1 MTNGESEATMHVPEY
16 MANQIERT
24 ADSLAHFIASTHE
37 DKLHWQ
43 PQTEGSAPTRSVL
56 EQVAECV
63 VVNRMIAAGL
73 RGDVMPPSASG
84 GPALILTNGTEAEE
98 LLRASGVELAAAVRA
113 LTEADLE
120 KMYQHPRGQFLGA
133 NLIMM
138 PLRNMAYHAGQ
149 INLIQMLAGDPEFHV
164 PPQWR

>member
-1 MTNGESEATMHVPEY
+1 MHVPEY
-16 MANQIERT
+16 MAIQIERT
-24 ADSLAHFIASTHE
+24 ADSLAHFIGTTHE
-37 DKLHWQ
+37 DKLQWQ

-73 RGDVMPPSASG
+73 RGDAMPATPYSS
-84 GPALILTNGTEAEE
+84 LVLTTAAEAQEQ
-98 LLRASGVELAAAVRA
+98 LRASGAELAAAVRT

-120 KMYQHPRGQFLGA
+120 KLYQHPRGQFLGA

-149 INLIQMLAGDPEFHV
+149 VNLIQMLAGDPEFHV

>member
-1 MTNGESEATMHVPEY
+1 MHVPEY
-16 MANQIERT
+16 MAIQIERT
-24 ADSLAHFIASTHE
+24 ADSLAYFIGTTHE
-37 DKLHWQ
+37 DKLQWQ

-73 RGDVMPPSASG
+73 RGEVMPAPTG
-84 GPALILTNGTEAEE
+84 GVPALVLTNASEAQEQ
-98 LLRASGVELAAAVRA
+98 LRASGAELAAAVRS

-120 KMYQHPRGQFLGA
+120 KMYQHPRGQFMGA

-149 INLIQMLAGDPEFHV
+149 VNLIQMLAGDPEFHV

>member
-1 MTNGESEATMHVPEY
+1 MHVPEY
-16 MANQIERT
+16 MAIQTERMT
-24 ADSLAHFIASTHE
+24 DSLAHFIASTQE
-37 DKLHWQ
+37 DKLQWQ

-56 EQVAECV
+56 EQIAECV

-73 RGDVMPPSASG
+73 RGETPSPPSASG
-84 GPALILTNGTEAEE
+84 PALVLANGTDAQEQV
-98 LLRASGVELAAAVRA
+98 RSSGAELAAAIRTM
-113 LTEADLE
+113 TEEDLE
-120 KMYQHPRGQFLGA
+120 RMYQHPRGQFVGA

-149 INLIQMLAGDPEFHV
+149 INLIQILAGDAEFHV

>member
-1 MTNGESEATMHVPEY
+1 MHVPEY
-16 MANQIERT
+16 MARQTERMT
-24 ADSLAHFIASTHE
+24 DSLAHFIATTQD
-37 DKLHWQ
+37 DKLQWQ

-56 EQVAECV
+56 EQIAECV

-73 RGDVMPPSASG
+73 RGETPSPPSASG
-84 GPALILTNGTEAEE
+84 PALVLANGTDAQEQV
-98 LLRASGVELAAAVRA
+98 RTSGAELAAAIRTM
-113 LTEADLE
+113 TEEDLE
-120 KMYQHPRGQFLGA
+120 RMYQHPRGQFVGA

-149 INLIQMLAGDPEFHV
+149 INLIQMLAGDPEFRV

>member
-1 MTNGESEATMHVPEY
+1 MHVPEY
-16 MANQIERT
+16 MAAQTERMT
-24 ADSLAHFIASTHE
+24 DSLAHFIASTQE
-37 DKLHWQ
+37 DKLQWQ

-56 EQVAECV
+56 EQIAECIM
-63 VVNRMIAAGL
+63 VNRMIAAGL
-73 RGDVMPPSASG
+73 RGETPSPPAAS
-84 GPALILTNGTEAEE
+84 GPALVLTSGLEAQEQ
-98 LLRASGVELAAAVRA
+98 LRTSGAELAAAIRTM
-113 LTEADLE
+113 TEEDLE
-120 KMYQHPRGQFLGA
+120 RMYQHPRGQFLGA

>member
-1 MTNGESEATMHVPEY
+1 MHVPEY
-16 MANQIERT
+16 MATQTERMT
-24 ADSLAHFIASTHE
+24 DSLANFIATTRE
-37 DKLHWQ
+37 DKLAWQ
-43 PQTEGSAPTRSVL
+43 PQIEGSVPTRSVL

-63 VVNRMIAAGL
+63 VVNRMIAALL
-73 RGDVMPPSASG
+73 RGETPPPPAVSAAPPLVLATG
-84 GPALILTNGTEAEE
+84 AEAQEQ
-98 LLRASGVELAAAVRA
+98 LRASGTELAGAIRTM
-113 LTEADLE
+113 TEEDLE
-120 KMYQHPRGQFLGA
+120 RAYQHPRGQFLGA

>member
-1 MTNGESEATMHVPEY
+1 MHVPEY
-16 MANQIERT
+16 MAIQTERMT
-24 ADSLAHFIASTHE
+24 DSLAHFLATTHE
-37 DKLHWQ
+37 DKLQWQ

-56 EQVAECV
+56 EQIAECV

-73 RGDVMPPSASG
+73 RGETPSPPSAS
-84 GPALILTNGTEAEE
+84 GPALILTNGTDAQEQV
-98 LLRASGVELAAAVRA
+98 RTSGAELATAIRTM
-113 LTEADLE
+113 TEADLE
-120 KMYQHPRGQFLGA
+120 RMYQHPRGQFLGA